1 MSPIPTILAAL
12 LVAAPLAAQVPGP
25 QRSGA
30 QAELPPAPGRL
41 IDVGGR
47 RLHLLCSGEG
57 SPTVILEA
65 GASSFAIDWTLVQRE
80 VARANRTCSY
90 DRAGMGWS
98 DPTTPANRASSAV
111 DLHTLLEKAG
121 ERGPYVL
128 VGASRGGL
136 LVRSY
141 LLEHPDDVV
150 GFVFVD
156 PSTEDRLFTMI
167 DGTAIAIAEA
177 TAEQLRTTF
186 PKQTIAVPRRRA
198 QTGAPFDRL
207 PPDLYRVRVQL
218 DERLIASAPD
228 SVSAEIVGASQESER
243 AFLAK
248 LLATRKTQYP
258 LGSRPTVVLTRGDE
272 KNEGRESSQAA
283 LAKLSSNS
291 RHSIVARSGHEIH
304 LFEPSAVITGIA
316 DVVRAVR
323 ERTTLP
329 PRIPDE

>member
-1 MSPIPTILAAL
+1 MTIVRMLAVV
-12 LVAAPLAAQVPGP
+12 LVAAPLTAQVPERQGNKP
-25 QRSGA
+25 QV
-30 QAELPPAPGRL
+30 ELPPVPGRL
-41 IDVGGR
+41 IDIGGR
-47 RLHLLCSGEG
+47 RLHLLCSGAG

-80 VARANRTCSY
+80 VSRGNRTCSY

-98 DPTTPANRASSAV
+98 DPTATENRASSAV
-111 DLHTLLEKAG
+111 DLHTLLDGAG

-141 LLEHPDDVV
+141 LLDYPDDVA

-167 DGTAIAIAEA
+167 DGQAIAIAEV

-186 PKQTIAVPRRRA
+186 PKQTVAVPRRRP

-207 PPDLYRVRVQL
+207 PSELYRVRVQL
-218 DERLIASAPD
+218 DERLIASVPD
-228 SVSAEIVGASQESER
+228 SVSADIVAASQESER
-243 AFLAK
+243 AFLAR
-248 LLATRKTQYP
+248 LLETRKTQFP

-272 KNEGRESSQAA
+272 QNEGRTFAHAS

-291 RHSIVARSGHEIH
+291 RHSMVVGSGHEIH
-304 LFEPSAVITGIA
+304 LFQPSAVITAIA
-316 DVVRAVR
+316 DVVRSVR
-323 ERTTLP
+323 ERTALP
-329 PRIPDE
+329 LRNP

>member
-1 MSPIPTILAAL
+1 MRASRAIFGVVFL
-12 LVAAPLAAQVPGP
+12 AAPLAAQVPAT
-25 QRSGA
+25 QRNGT
-30 QAELPPAPGRL
+30 QTELPPAPGRL
-41 IDVGGR
+41 IDIGGR

-57 SPTVILEA
+57 SPTIILEA

-80 VARANRTCSY
+80 VSRGNRTCSY

-111 DLHTLLEKAG
+111 DLHSLLEKAG

-141 LLEHPDDVV
+141 LQGYPDDVA

-167 DGTAIAIAEA
+167 DGQAIAIAEV

-186 PKQTIAVPRRRA
+186 PKQTIAVPRRRP
-198 QTGAPFDRL
+198 QVGAPFDQL
-207 PPDLYRVRVQL
+207 PPELYRVRVQL
-218 DERLIASAPD
+218 DERLIASMPD
-228 SVSAEIVGASQESER
+228 SVSADVVGASQESER
-243 AFLAK
+243 S
-248 LLATRKTQYP
+248 LLARLLETRKTQFP

-272 KNEGRESSQAA
+272 QNEGRASSHAA
-283 LAKLSSNS
+283 LANLSSNS
-291 RHSIVARSGHEIH
+291 RHSIVVGAGHEIH
-304 LFEPSAVITGIA
+304 LFQPSAVITGIA
-316 DVVRAVR
+316 DVVRSVR
-323 ERTTLP
+323 ERTALP
-329 PRIPDE
+329 ARKP